1 MLWKIATSEIKYHIQ
16 KTVAPFECVIYSLY
30 LQVGTDN
37 FEKLSLDYHRCGIFI
52 VAPCILK
59 IHQLLRT
66 NKCTTMYCIY
76 SKIRIKTLKISYMF
90 RSIDHH
96 QGAHVVPC

>member
-1 MLWKIATSEIKYHIQ
+1 MS
-16 KTVAPFECVIYSLY
+16 C
-30 LQVGTDN
+30 N
-37 FEKLSLDYHRCGIFI
+37 IFI

-59 IHQLLRT
+59 IHQLLKPT
-66 NKCTTMYCIY
+66 NALICIVLF
-76 SKIRIKTLKISYMF
+76 KKHTLKHLKSSYMF

>member
-1 MLWKIATSEIKYHIQ
+1 MKIYKGGRWIS
-16 KTVAPFECVIYSLY
+16 
-30 LQVGTDN
+30 
-37 FEKLSLDYHRCGIFI
+37 I

-59 IHQLLRT
+59 IHQLLKPT
-66 NKCTTMYCIY
+66 NALIF
-76 SKIRIKTLKISYMF
+76 IVFILKLALKHLKSSYMF